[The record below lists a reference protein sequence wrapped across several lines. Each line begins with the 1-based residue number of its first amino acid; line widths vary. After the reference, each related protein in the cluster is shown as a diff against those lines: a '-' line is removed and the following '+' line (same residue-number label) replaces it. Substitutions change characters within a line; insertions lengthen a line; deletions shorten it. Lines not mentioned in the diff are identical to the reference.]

1 VVASDSGLLEGL
13 VVFHGMSPHPIDMA
27 FGVLTAAKQTKSES
41 VRSMGVGTDVLPIVF
56 CFDDTGVVESYAVLV
71 ENDGQRTLNIALL
84 EAVAVMRRSW
94 GCHAVVWAHESYTA
108 PPGDDKRTLA
118 ERFPTDPEVEE
129 CITLMCVTING
140 DAAYLVQPY
149 RVGVGRRI
157 EWNETRVGVGLSAEH
172 ELADIAHRILSQ
184 TEVNRY
190 ALPYE
195 GVAALNELG
204 FMATDND

>member
-1 VVASDSGLLEGL
+1 MVASDSGLRKGL
-13 VVFHGMSPHPIDMA
+13 VVFQGMSPHPIDMA

-56 CFDDTGVVESYAVLV
+56 CFDDTGVVESYAVFV

-149 RVGVGRRI
+149 RIGVGRRI